1 MAVGR
6 APKDE
11 GAEGA
16 GEGVEG
22 ISESRFRFCS
32 AFFEDGLFFDSGAD
46 GLGEVGELGDEA
58 EPTCGGIL
66 DGFGGLGCFGF
77 DFGFELDG

>member
-22 ISESRFRFCS
+22 ISELRLRFCS
-32 AFFEDGLFFDSGAD
+32 AFFDDGLFVESCGDGPIGGESG
-46 GLGEVGELGDEA
+46 EEA

-66 DGFGGLGCFGF
+66 DDFGGLGCFGF
-77 DFGFELDG
+77 DFCFELDG